1 MKKLLTLIGFIILS
15 QAKAQTIES
24 VDSLR
29 KHILENLNQYECLEF
44 TTDGILNEDAH
55 RYDTAR
61 FYRNTEGNLVYINWL
76 RRGHY
81 YHIMGDV
88 INYSELVL
96 MNNQVVFYRNW
107 GYSFVNPQWHLEDYP
122 NETKVQVAESI
133 RRYYSTDGTALMD
146 YEGREAEGTYKDRF
160 TLLNNIPLEEVRRLI
175 WTDRCDKCIE
185 EDYLSVYRKLLA
197 EKGEE

>member
-1 MKKLLTLIGFIILS
+1 MKMPI
-15 QAKAQTIES
+15 A
-24 VDSLR
+24 
-29 KHILENLNQYECLEF
+29 
-44 TTDGILNEDAH
+44 TTQLC
-55 RYDTAR
+55 

-133 RRYYSTDGTALMD
+133 RDIIQQMELR
-146 YEGREAEGTYKDRF
+146 
-160 TLLNNIPLEEVRRLI
+160 
-175 WTDRCDKCIE
+175 
-185 EDYLSVYRKLLA
+185 
-197 EKGEE
+197 